1 MGAWTSL
8 VGFQR
13 NIYRNRVVE
22 THHKIKS
29 RELEL
34 CLHIKNGFSSRDMFL
49 RPGSGWETNLQYR
62 CCFAIDDAHR
72 SILSDRCVFCRR
84 VASRPKSWYM
94 FLKMYSD
101 PVFQHMLAF
110 TATNYVR
117 SCWCRQVWREPADS
131 NVRCRSRSPCVC
143 LSECWIVVGTF

>member
-49 RPGSGWETNLQYR
+49 WPWSGWETNLQYR

-72 SILSDRCVFCRR
+72 SILSDRCVFCRW
-84 VASRPKSWYM
+84 VAARPKWWNM
-94 FLKMYSD
+94 FQTIYNDQALLR
-101 PVFQHMLAF
+101 MLAF
-110 TATNYVR
+110 TATNSVQ
-117 SCWCRQVWREPADS
+117 SCRRRQVWRAPADS
-131 NVRCRSRSPCVC
+131 NFCCRSRSPCVC